1 MNIHSVEIFVEEIRF
16 VIEDELIVFL
26 IFELLDVIND
36 FH

>member
-26 IFELLDVIND
+26 IFELLDVIDD